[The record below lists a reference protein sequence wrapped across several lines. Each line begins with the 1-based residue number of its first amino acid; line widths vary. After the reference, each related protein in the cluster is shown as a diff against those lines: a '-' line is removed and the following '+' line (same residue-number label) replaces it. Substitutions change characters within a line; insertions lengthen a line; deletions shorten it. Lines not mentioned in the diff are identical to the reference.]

1 MRIRGK
7 DMLNSNYISLNP
19 DQIVKVGVNAWRA
32 AVAERV
38 GFMVDGAAYF
48 TALDE
53 AVRQARRTIWIVGW
67 DFNPDIY
74 LRPDRPSE
82 TLGELLRSLVE
93 ANGDLEIRILVWAM
107 GPIYSGKSLSLFS
120 ENSWSAHPRIHLR
133 FDRRHAIRGSHHQKF
148 VTIDDHLA
156 FIGGIDL
163 THKRWDEPRHDP
175 DNPLRVTPSGEAY
188 EPVHDL
194 QAALS
199 GSAAAMI
206 ADLARRRWRH
216 ALGEEISPVAV
227 ESDEALWP
235 QSVSDDFG
243 GCEIALA
250 RTEPGIRGRKSRR
263 EAMRLTMDAIASARD
278 SIYIETQYLASF
290 EVGRL
295 LAKRLAEAE
304 GPEVVVI
311 VTKQSHGFLEKIMMG
326 ANRDRLIRRL
336 KRADRYGRF
345 RALSPV
351 VPDRHGGECDILVH
365 AKLVVVDDRFIRLGS
380 SNLNNRSEGLD
391 TESDIAIEAENGACK
406 GAILSLRDRL
416 MAEHLDCSEQD
427 VRAAVTRR
435 ASLIGAIEDLNVKP
449 RGLRALDVDAHK
461 GETGPVFG
469 TGLVDPRKP
478 FTPIKGARRLWES
491 LLARLSATAPQQRKD
506 V

>member
-1 MRIRGK
+1 MQK
-7 DMLNSNYISLNP
+7 PDYLSFEP
-19 DQIVKVGVNAWRA
+19 DQIVKVGVNAWRS

-53 AVRQARRTIWIVGW
+53 ALRNARRTIWIVGW

-74 LRPDRPSE
+74 LRPDRPNE
-82 TLGELLRSLVE
+82 TLGELLRGLVE
-93 ANGDLEIRILVWAM
+93 QNDALEIRILVWAM
-107 GPIYSGKSLSLFS
+107 GPIYSGKSLALFS
-120 ENSWSAHPRIHLR
+120 ENSWSTHPRIHLR
-133 FDRRHAIRGSHHQKF
+133 FDRRHAIRGSHHQKL
-148 VTIDDHLA
+148 VAIDDQVA

-163 THKRWDEPRHDP
+163 THKRWDDPRHDP
-175 DNPLRVTPSGEAY
+175 DNPLRVTPKGEAY

-206 ADLARRRWRH
+206 GDLARRRWRH
-216 ALGEEISPVAV
+216 AMGEEIMPVLV
-227 ESDEALWP
+227 EGEEAIWP
-235 QSVSDDFG
+235 DSVSDEFG
-243 GCEIALA
+243 GCEVALA

-263 EAMRLTMDAIASARD
+263 EAMRLTMDALASAKD

-295 LAKRLAEAE
+295 LARRLAEPN

-311 VTKQSHGFLEKIMMG
+311 VTKQSHGFLEKMMMG

-351 VPDRHGGECDILVH
+351 VPDRNGGECDILVH

-391 TESDIAIEAENGACK
+391 TESDIAIEADSGACK

-416 MAEHLDCSEQD
+416 MAEHLDCAEQD
-427 VRAAVTRR
+427 VRAAVTER
-435 ASLIGAIEDLNVKP
+435 ASLIAAIEDLNVKP
-449 RGLRALDVDAHK
+449 RGLRALNIDVRK
-461 GETGPVFG
+461 GQTGPVFG
-469 TGLVDPRKP
+469 TGVVDPRKP
-478 FTPIKGARRLWES
+478 FTPIKGARRLWDA
-491 LLARLSATAPQQRKD
+491 LTGRLSWLTAPQKRND

>member
-1 MRIRGK
+1 MPNP
-7 DMLNSNYISLNP
+7 DYISLNK

-53 AVRQARRTIWIVGW
+53 ALRQARRTIWIVGW

-107 GPIYSGKSLSLFS
+107 GPIYSGKSLALFS

-148 VTIDDHLA
+148 VTIDDQLA

-163 THKRWDEPRHDP
+163 THKRWDDPRHDP
-175 DNPLRVTPSGEAY
+175 DNPLRVTPSGETY

-206 ADLARRRWRH
+206 GDLARRRWRH
-216 ALGEEISPVAV
+216 ANGEDISPAPIESTDAV
-227 ESDEALWP
+227 WP
-235 QSVSDDFG
+235 GSVSDDFG
-243 GCEIALA
+243 GCEVALA
-250 RTEPGIRGRKSRR
+250 RTEPGIRGRRSRR
-263 EAMRLTMDAIASARD
+263 EAMRLTMDALASARD

-295 LAKRLAEAE
+295 LAKRLAEPD

-311 VTKQSHGFLEKIMMG
+311 VTRLSHGFLEKIMMG

-336 KRADRYGRF
+336 KRADRHGRF
-345 RALSPV
+345 RALYPV
-351 VPDRHGGECDILVH
+351 VPDHRGGECDILVH

-435 ASLIGAIEDLNVKP
+435 ASLIGAIEELNTKP
-449 RGLRALDVDAHK
+449 RGLRILAVDAEK
-461 GETGPVFG
+461 GQTGPVFG
-469 TGLVDPRKP
+469 TGMVDPRKP
-478 FTPIKGARRLWES
+478 FTPIKGARRLWDALMGRLTS
-491 LLARLSATAPQQRKD
+491 LVAPQARKD
-506 V
+506 M

>member
-1 MRIRGK
+1 
-7 DMLNSNYISLNP
+7 MLQSDNLSFEP

-32 AVAERV
+32 AVAERI

-53 AVRQARRTIWIVGW
+53 AFRMARRTIWIVGW

-82 TLGELLRSLVE
+82 TLGEFLRARVE
-93 ANGDLEIRILVWAM
+93 ANEALEVRILVWAM

-148 VTIDDHLA
+148 VVIDEQLA

-163 THKRWDEPRHDP
+163 THKRWDDPRHDP
-175 DNPLRVTPSGEAY
+175 DNPLRVTPSGETY

-206 ADLARRRWRH
+206 GDLARRRWRH
-216 ALGEEISPVAV
+216 AMGEEVYPAAIEA
-227 ESDEALWP
+227 DEEIWP
-235 QSVSDDFG
+235 ASVSDDFG

-263 EAMRLTMDAIASARD
+263 EAIRLTMDAIAAARD

-295 LAKRLAEAE
+295 LAKRLSEPD

-311 VTKQSHGFLEKIMMG
+311 VTRLSHGFLEKIMMG

-345 RALSPV
+345 RALYPV
-351 VPDRHGGECDILVH
+351 VPDRQGGECDILVH

-391 TESDIAIEAENGACK
+391 TESDIAIEADSGACK

-416 MAEHLDCSEQD
+416 MAEHLDCTEQE
-427 VRAAVTRR
+427 VRSAVARWS
-435 ASLIGAIEDLNVKP
+435 SLIGAIEDLNTKP
-449 RGLRALDVDAHK
+449 RGLRTLVVDAHE

-478 FTPIKGARRLWES
+478 FTPIKGARRIWDALTG
-491 LLARLSATAPQQRKD
+491 RVGGVVPRQRKD

>member
-1 MRIRGK
+1 MAK
-7 DMLNSNYISLNP
+7 PNYLSFDTNP
-19 DQIVKVGVNAWRA
+19 IVKVGVNAWRA

-53 AVRQARRTIWIVGW
+53 ALRNARRTIWIIGW
-67 DFNPDIY
+67 DFNPDIH
-74 LRPDRPSE
+74 LRPDRSSE
-82 TLGELLRSLVE
+82 QLCELLRGLVE
-93 ANGDLEIRILVWAM
+93 ANDLLEIRILVWAM
-107 GPIYSGKSLSLFS
+107 GPIYSGKSLSLFTES
-120 ENSWSAHPRIHLR
+120 SWSAHPRIHLR
-133 FDRRHAIRGSHHQKF
+133 FDRRHAIRGSHHQKL
-148 VTIDDHLA
+148 VVIDDQLA

-163 THKRWDEPRHDP
+163 THKRWDDPRHDP
-175 DNPLRVTPSGEAY
+175 DNPLRVTPSGERY

-206 ADLARRRWRH
+206 GDLARRRWRH
-216 ALGEEISPVAV
+216 ANGEEIGPAAV
-227 ESDEALWP
+227 DVDQVLWP
-235 QSVSDDFG
+235 TSVSDDFR
-243 GCEIALA
+243 GCEVALA

-263 EAMRLTMDAIASARD
+263 EAMRLTMDAIASAKD

-295 LAKRLAEAE
+295 LARRLSEAD

-311 VTKQSHGFLEKIMMG
+311 VTRLSHGFLEKIMMG

-345 RALSPV
+345 RALYPV
-351 VPDRHGGECDILVH
+351 VPDRGGAECDILVH

-391 TESDIAIEAENGACK
+391 TESDIAIEAESGACR

-435 ASLIGAIEDLNVKP
+435 ASLVGAIEELNVKP
-449 RGLRALDVDAHK
+449 RGLRALDVDANA

-478 FTPIKGARRLWES
+478 FTPIKGARRIWEA
-491 LLARLSATAPQQRKD
+491 LVGRMNAVAPRQRED

>member
-1 MRIRGK
+1 MQRQEY
-7 DMLNSNYISLNP
+7 LSL
-19 DQIVKVGVNAWRA
+19 DDGSIVKVGVNAWRA

-48 TALDE
+48 AALDE
-53 AVRQARRTIWIVGW
+53 AFRNARRTIWIIGW

-82 TLGELLRSLVE
+82 TLGELLRALVDKNE
-93 ANGDLEIRILVWAM
+93 ALEIRILVWAM

-163 THKRWDEPRHDP
+163 THKRWDDPRHEP
-175 DNPLRVTPSGEAY
+175 ENPLRVTPSGEAY

-199 GSAAAMI
+199 GAAAAMI
-206 ADLARRRWRH
+206 GDLARRRWRH
-216 ALGEEISPVAV
+216 AIGEEITPTVANP
-227 ESDEALWP
+227 DDQIWP
-235 QSVSDDFG
+235 ASVSDDFG
-243 GCEIALA
+243 GCEVALA
-250 RTEPGIRGRKSRR
+250 RTEPGIRGRNSRR
-263 EAMRLTMDAIASARD
+263 EAMRLTMDAIAAARD

-295 LAKRLAEAE
+295 LAKRLAEPD

-311 VTKQSHGFLEKIMMG
+311 VTRLSHGFLEKIMMG

-336 KRADRYGRF
+336 KRADRHGRF
-345 RALSPV
+345 RALYPV
-351 VPDRHGGECDILVH
+351 VPNVSGDECDILVH

-391 TESDIAIEAENGACK
+391 TESDIAIEAESGACK

-416 MAEHLDCSEQD
+416 MAEHLDCAEQD
-427 VRAAVTRR
+427 VRAAVARR
-435 ASLIGAIEDLNVKP
+435 SSLIGAIEDLNVRP
-449 RGLRALDVDAHK
+449 RGLRALDVDVHK
-461 GETGPVFG
+461 GKTGPVFG
-469 TGLVDPRKP
+469 TGVVDPRKP
-478 FTPIKGARRLWES
+478 FTPIKSARRLWEA
-491 LLARLSATAPQQRKD
+491 LVGRLGTLVAPRLRKD

>member
-1 MRIRGK
+1 
-7 DMLNSNYISLNP
+7 MLKPDYLSFEP
-19 DQIVKVGVNAWRA
+19 DQIVKVGVNAWRS
-32 AVAERV
+32 AVAESV

-53 AVRQARRTIWIVGW
+53 ALRRARRTIWIVGW

-82 TLGELLRSLVE
+82 TLGNLLRSLVE
-93 ANGDLEIRILVWAM
+93 ANEALEIRILVWAM
-107 GPIYSGKSLSLFS
+107 GPIYSGKSLALFS

-133 FDRRHAIRGSHHQKF
+133 FDRRHAIRGSHHQKL
-148 VTIDDHLA
+148 VAIDDQLA

-163 THKRWDEPRHDP
+163 THKRWDDPSHDP
-175 DNPLRVTPSGEAY
+175 DNPLRVTPSGETY

-206 ADLARRRWRH
+206 GDLARRRWRH
-216 ALGEEISPVAV
+216 AIGEEVAPVVV
-227 ESDEALWP
+227 ESEEVLWP
-235 QSVSDDFG
+235 DSVSDDFG
-243 GCEIALA
+243 GCEVALA

-263 EAMRLTMDAIASARD
+263 EAMRLTMDAIASAKN

-295 LAKRLAEAE
+295 LAKRLAEPD

-311 VTKQSHGFLEKIMMG
+311 VTRLSHGFMEKIMMG

-345 RALSPV
+345 RALYPV
-351 VPDRHGGECDILVH
+351 VPDRKGGECDILVH

-391 TESDIAIEAENGACK
+391 TESDIAIEAESGACK

-416 MAEHLDCSEQD
+416 MAEHLDCAEKE

-435 ASLIGAIEDLNVKP
+435 ASLVGAIEDLNVKP

-478 FTPIKGARRLWES
+478 FTPIKGARRMWDALVG
-491 LLARLSATAPQQRKD
+491 RMSAVVPQPRKD

>member
-1 MRIRGK
+1 
-7 DMLNSNYISLNP
+7 MLKPDYLSFDA

-32 AVAERV
+32 ALAERV

-53 AVRQARRTIWIVGW
+53 AFRAARRTIWIVGW
-67 DFNPDIY
+67 DFNPDIH
-74 LRPDRPSE
+74 LRPDRPNE
-82 TLGELLRSLVE
+82 TLGQLLRALVE
-93 ANGDLEIRILVWAM
+93 ANEALEVRILVWAM

-148 VTIDDHLA
+148 VAIDDQLA

-163 THKRWDEPRHDP
+163 THKRWDDPSHDP
-175 DNPLRVTPSGEAY
+175 DNPLRVTPSGETY

-199 GSAAAMI
+199 GSAAGMI
-206 ADLARRRWRH
+206 GDLARRRWRH
-216 ALGEEISPVAV
+216 ANGEDIAPISIEP
-227 ESDEALWP
+227 DEALWP
-235 QSVSDDFG
+235 ASVSDDFG
-243 GCEIALA
+243 GCEVALA

-263 EAMRLTMDAIASARD
+263 EAMRLTMDAIASAKD
-278 SIYIETQYLASF
+278 SVYIETQYLASF

-295 LAKRLAEAE
+295 LAKRLAEPD

-311 VTKQSHGFLEKIMMG
+311 VTRLSHGFMEKIMMG

-345 RALSPV
+345 RALYPV
-351 VPDRHGGECDILVH
+351 VPDRQGGECDILVH

-391 TESDIAIEAENGACK
+391 TESDIAIEADSGACK

-416 MAEHLDCSEQD
+416 MAEHLDCTEQE

-435 ASLIGAIEDLNVKP
+435 ASLVGAIEDLNVKP

-461 GETGPVFG
+461 GETEPVFG

-478 FTPIKGARRLWES
+478 FTPLKRARRIWDALVG
-491 LLARLSATAPQQRKD
+491 RISAVVPQQSKD